1 MISVMERIKKTID
14 ISKGHPVIRL
24 PFDFTDRLRAE
35 GIKEVTLSIN
45 DVTEVIT
52 IRPVRPVKK

>member
-1 MISVMERIKKTID
+1 MERIKKTID

>member
-1 MISVMERIKKTID
+1 MERIKKTID

-24 PFDFTDRLRAE
+24 PFDLTDRLRAE
-35 GIKEVTLSIN
+35 GVKEVTLSIN

-52 IRPVRPVKK
+52 IRPVKK

>member
-1 MISVMERIKKTID
+1 MERIKKTID
-14 ISKGHPVIRL
+14 ISKGHPVVRL

-35 GIKEVTLSIN
+35 GIKEVTFAIN